1 MYQLPSH
8 NCLIH
13 PITIHKPNKQAP
25 TIDNRPG
32 NSVILILASQT
43 STVMMRMKIAIKKN
57 VCDLNILLDAFDPNR
72 LSDCSK

>member
-25 TIDNRPG
+25 TIDNKNP
-32 NSVILILASQT
+32 SILTLASQT